1 MLKQTK
7 KKKMISHSV
16 YHFVLLLF
24 FDTLFYIRYYLSL
37 TAAIMKYMKYV
48 TELEFETKP
57 NYSYL
62 RNLFVRSG
70 SQDGNIPTCLYS
82 MKESNENLTSAIFF
96 ERPYLRERR
105 PCKPV
110 NGEVNFT

>member
-1 MLKQTK
+1 MD
-7 KKKMISHSV
+7 SHFV
-16 YHFVLLLF
+16 YHF
-24 FDTLFYIRYYLSL
+24 TLFSFFFNIILYKISISL
-37 TAAIMKYMKYV
+37 TGAIMKYIKYV

-62 RNLFVRSG
+62 RNLFIRSG
-70 SQDGNIPTCLYS
+70 SQDNNIPTCLYS

-110 NGEVNFT
+110 NGEVKFV

>member
-1 MLKQTK
+1 MD
-7 KKKMISHSV
+7 SHSV
-16 YHFVLLLF
+16 YYFLF
-24 FDTLFYIRYYLSL
+24 SFFFNIILHKISISL
-37 TAAIMKYMKYV
+37 IAAIMKYMKYV

-62 RNLFVRSG
+62 RNLFVRSS
-70 SQDGNIPTCLYS
+70 SQDSNIPTCLYS

-110 NGEVNFT
+110 NGEVK

>member
-1 MLKQTK
+1 
-7 KKKMISHSV
+7 
-16 YHFVLLLF
+16 
-24 FDTLFYIRYYLSL
+24 
-37 TAAIMKYMKYV
+37 MKYMKYV

-62 RNLFVRSG
+62 RNLFVH

-82 MKESNENLTSAIFF
+82 MKESNENLTTAIFF

-105 PCKPV
+105 PCRPV
-110 NGEVNFT
+110 NGEVKLI